1 MVDKLLSYKDLE
13 LTTTNII
20 YQDMIKNLTF
30 FIIEEYFL
38 YSELMRMLHS
48 SY

>member
-38 YSELMRMLHS
+38 
-48 SY
+48 